1 MTRRRQAD
9 STDWVSSQLTRRFG
23 IAGGLVWLGVL
34 TFGVVSEQIKTRLE
48 DSAERQNTKDVKEQK
63 VVRTASGLTYVDK
76 RIGGGAPVTK
86 GFLILLDYRAT
97 ANGKV
102 FEDTKER
109 GKPIVF
115 RYGARPF
122 TGGLCQ
128 GVEEALSTMKAG
140 GIRVVTVP
148 PELGFGDQ
156 GAVLRPTEHV
166 PDKQGEIPPGATLE
180 YELSLIR
187 VSIPP
192 S

>member
-1 MTRRRQAD
+1 M
-9 STDWVSSQLTRRFG
+9 
-23 IAGGLVWLGVL
+23 I
-34 TFGVVSEQIKTRLE
+34 
-48 DSAERQNTKDVKEQK
+48 
-63 VVRTASGLTYVDK
+63 
-76 RIGGGAPVTK
+76 IG
-86 GFLILLDYRAT
+86 RAT
-97 ANGKV
+97 SNGKV

-140 GIRVVTVP
+140 ADALLLSFPVLPRRVSWGKPCAMHVENKDLSGSTRCCHVCAQYIPSGLCIATYAMAWPGGIRVVTVP
-148 PELGFGDQ
+148 PQLGFGDQ

-166 PDKQGEIPPGATLE
+166 PDKQGEVPPGATLE

>member
-1 MTRRRQAD
+1 MNLP
-9 STDWVSSQLTRRFG
+9 LTCS

-48 DSAERQNTKDVKEQK
+48 VNAELKDTKDVKDQK
-63 VVRTASGLTYVDK
+63 IITTPSGLKYVDR
-76 RIGGGAPVTK
+76 RIGGGAPVER
-86 GFLILLDYRAT
+86 GFLIILDYRAT
-97 ANGKV
+97 ADGKV

-115 RYGARPF
+115 RYGSRPF

-128 GVEEALSTMKAG
+128 GVEEALSNMRAG

-148 PELGFGDQ
+148 PQLGFGDQ
-156 GAVLRPTEHV
+156 GAMLRPTEHV
-166 PDKQGEIPPGATLE
+166 PEKQGEVHPGATLE
-180 YELSLIR
+180 YELNLIR